1 MNIKYFNYTDTDGD
15 DIKLEINL
23 DLLKARTLA
32 TIYNFNGD
40 IISRNKI
47 VGKWNAKNKDKF
59 FKILKNNIGNMSETI
74 KVEYLNF
81 IKELEEKL
89 EEKEN

>member
-23 DLLKARTLA
+23 DLLKVRTLA

-47 VGKWNAKNKDKF
+47 VGKWNAKNKDKL
-59 FKILKNNIGNMSETI
+59 FKVLRNCVGNMPYTTRE
-74 KVEYLNF
+74 EYYTFLN
-81 IKELEEKL
+81 ELEE
-89 EEKEN
+89 